1 MPRYPYNRLET
12 WTWLEGPD
20 GKKSQ
25 GPRPDLLW
33 LHDVKSGPRLTMV
46 QIQARIFLQWA
57 DSRFP
62 AFYPAALLTAG
73 VASPDALTREV
84 RRVGAAL
91 LACCPPMTWAE
102 HCEAMKRPPKDSKS
116 PVLLLS
122 RLLNGVMNLGPLIY
136 SGDDRAL
143 FGDVDDDSDRD
154 IDPFTQSYIRFSAP
168 NAGATIRAAL
178 KHLRNSSRRPAMRPA
193 DTGDPLPEDAEF
205 VQHRD
210 AVSRRAW
217 HTSLEEAMRL
227 AVDELHAVVVADRF
241 HIAVSGTKAAQRD
254 FTAAFRYVCQMA
266 RSGRT
271 FRASHWMKAATSLR
285 DKALVWMQTEI
296 THHVKSNQQTSKKIT
311 LNRAI
316 SFVVQYAT
324 LMQGSSRIST
334 AVTPIRYLRD
344 ICAAIVG
351 LDGPVPVDEDKV
363 ARATD
368 HDRVAEV
375 LAGMDRRVL
384 SDGVFSGW
392 RNVLDNDGDVIGQ
405 FIAEVATPKPPKAP
419 QSVRW
424 AKGEHIETLK
434 KLWPTGTRI
443 TKGSL
448 DDVFLNRCMVPLQM
462 LGLAAQLP
470 DDLWGRAKKLETAE
484 REGLDVR
491 GVKTLARYRGTKWI
505 VNPLGAALAFAT
517 DHAGA

>member
-12 WTWLEGPD
+12 WTWLDSPD
-20 GKKSQ
+20 GKKSR

-33 LHDVKSGPRLTMV
+33 LHDVKSGPRQTML
-46 QIQARIFLQWA
+46 QIQARIFVQWA
-57 DSRFP
+57 DTRFP

-91 LACCPPMTWAE
+91 LACCPPMTLAE
-102 HCEAMKRPPKDSKS
+102 HREAMKRPPKDSKS

-122 RLLNGVMNLGPLIY
+122 RLLNGVMNLDSLIH
-136 SGDDRAL
+136 SGDDKAI
-143 FGDVDDDSDRD
+143 FGDVDDDSDCD
-154 IDPFTQSYIRFSAP
+154 IDPFTQSYIRYAAP
-168 NAGATIRAAL
+168 NTGATIRMAL
-178 KHLRNSSRRPAMRPA
+178 KHLRNSSQRCATRPAET
-193 DTGDPLPEDAEF
+193 TGPIPEDAEF

-217 HTSLEEAMRL
+217 HAMLEEAMRL
-227 AVDELHAVVVADRF
+227 AVDELQTAVVADRF
-241 HIAVSGTKAAQRD
+241 HIAVSGTKAAQKD

-285 DKALVWMQTEI
+285 DKAITWMETDI

-316 SFVVQYAT
+316 AFVVQYAT
-324 LMQGSSRIST
+324 LMQGSGRISN

-344 ICAAIVG
+344 ICAAIAG
-351 LDGPVPVDEDKV
+351 FDGRVPVDEDKV

-368 HDRVAEV
+368 HDRLAEV

-384 SDGVFSGW
+384 SEGVFDGW
-392 RNVLDNDGDVIGQ
+392 RDVLEEDADVIGQ
-405 FIAEVATPKPPKAP
+405 FIVEVATPKPPKSP

-424 AKGEHIETLK
+424 AKGEYIKTFK
-434 KLWPTGTRI
+434 KLWPTGKSI
-443 TKGSL
+443 SDGSL
-448 DDVFLNRCMVPLQM
+448 DDVFLNRCMVRLQM

-470 DDLWGRAKKLETAE
+470 DDLWGRAKKLECAE
-484 REGLDVR
+484 REGR
-491 GVKTLARYRGTKWI
+491 HAREGKTLARYRGTKWI
-505 VNPLGAALAFAT
+505 VNPLGTALAFAT